1 MRALAYRRGLGISG
15 MLLLLMA
22 LLLALTSTPAAGI
35 VDPPGTVHVKTSSL
49 TDHDCD
55 FTEWHFVITQIDE
68 AANAPASITVK
79 FSGGATVVVALEKFT
94 GGVAHYTT
102 TQHLGETVIDA
113 TAILYVGW
121 SGEFNLSHGPCAPT
135 TTTTIGSSTTGGA
148 TTTTT
153 IGSSITAGP
162 TTTIGSSTTAG
173 GSTTTTTIGSSTTA
187 GPTTTTTIGSS
198 TTAGGSTTTTTIGS
212 STTAGGSTTTTTI
225 GSSTTAGGSTTTTTI
240 GSSTTAAPTTTQGGG
255 TTPAPTTS
263 TTLGS
268 ITTQGAGP
276 TTSGGGANGSGPS
289 SVSTAT
295 VLGIQV
301 TAPVVGQVTQVTLP
315 FTGLPA
321 ESMAVW
327 AASLALLGLLLL
339 AASRRQTERIPG
351 RSWE

>member
-35 VDPPGTVHVKTSSL
+35 VDPPGTVHVKISSL

-55 FTEWHFVITQIDE
+55 STEWHFVITQIDDE
-68 AANAPASITVK
+68 TNAPASITVK
-79 FSGGATVVVALEKFT
+79 FSGGATVGVGLEKFT

-102 TQHLGETVIDA
+102 TQHLGETVIDG
-113 TAILYVGW
+113 TAILYAGW

-135 TTTTIGSSTTGGA
+135 TTSTVGSSTTAGGS
-148 TTTTT
+148 TTTT
-153 IGSSITAGP
+153 S
-162 TTTIGSSTTAG
+162 IGSSTTAG

-212 STTAGGSTTTTTI
+212 STTAGPTTTTTI
-225 GSSTTAGGSTTTTTI
+225 GSTTTAGGSTTTTTI

-263 TTLGS
+263 TTVGS
-268 ITTQGAGP
+268 ITTQGGGP
-276 TTSGGGANGSGPS
+276 TTSGGAEGSGPS

-327 AASLALLGLLLL
+327 AGSLALLGLLLL
-339 AASRRQTERIPG
+339 AASRGQTETIPG

>member
-55 FTEWHFVITQIDE
+55 SSEWHFVITQIDDE
-68 AANAPASITVK
+68 VNAPASITVK
-79 FSGGATVVVALEKFT
+79 FSGGATVVVGLEKFT

-113 TAILYVGW
+113 TAILYAGW
-121 SGEFNLSHGPCAPT
+121 SGEFNLSHGPCALT
-135 TTTTIGSSTTGGA
+135 TTSTGSSTTAGGSS
-148 TTTTT
+148 TTTTV
-153 IGSSITAGP
+153 GSSTTAGGSTTTTSVGGSTTAGP
-162 TTTIGSSTTAG
+162 TTTTIGSSTTAG
-173 GSTTTTTIGSSTTA
+173 GSTTTTLASSTTA

-198 TTAGGSTTTTTIGS
+198 TTAGGSTTTTIGS
-212 STTAGGSTTTTTI
+212 TTTAGGSTTTSV
-225 GSSTTAGGSTTTTTI
+225 GSSTT
-240 GSSTTAAPTTTQGGG
+240 APTTTQGGG
-255 TTPAPTTS
+255 TTPAPTT
-263 TTLGS
+263 TTTVGS
-268 ITTQGAGP
+268 ITTQGGGP
-276 TTSGGGANGSGPS
+276 TTSGGGAEGSGPS

-327 AASLALLGLLLL
+327 AGSLALLGLLLL
-339 AASRRQTERIPG
+339 AASRGHTERIPG

>member
-55 FTEWHFVITQIDE
+55 STEWHFVITQIDE
-68 AANAPASITVK
+68 EANAPASITVR
-79 FSGGATVVVALEKFT
+79 FSGGATVVVALEKFI

-113 TAILYVGW
+113 TAILYAGW
-121 SGEFNLSHGPCAPT
+121 SGEFNLSHGPCTPT
-135 TTTTIGSSTTGGA
+135 TTTTIGSSTTGGGS

-153 IGSSITAGP
+153 VGSSTTAGP
-162 TTTIGSSTTAG
+162 TTTTAIGSSTTAG

-212 STTAGGSTTTTTI
+212 STTAGGSTTTTTV
-225 GSSTTAGGSTTTTTI
+225 

-263 TTLGS
+263 TTVGS
-268 ITTQGAGP
+268 ITTQGVSP
-276 TTSGGGANGSGPS
+276 TTSGGGADGSGPS

-321 ESMAVW
+321 ESIAVW

-339 AASRRQTERIPG
+339 AASRGQTERSPG